1 MPRNSNS
8 PIPQAASGFLLRARE
23 AEPDYLFPMATDL
36 DAPRALLVSLVEQR
50 DLNLANLSRAIG
62 KAHSY
67 LQQYLRRGI
76 PRTLPEDVRER
87 LASVLGV
94 SPEALRGAVP
104 GKGAPREATADAI
117 ALTPDEVS
125 ALRAFRALSPAAK
138 KRALLILPTLD

>member
-1 MPRNSNS
+1 M
-8 PIPQAASGFLLRARE
+8 G
-23 AEPDYLFPMATDL
+23 TDI
-36 DAPRALLVSLVEQR
+36 DAPRALIVSVVEQR
-50 DLNLANLSRAIG
+50 GLNLAHLSRSIG

-87 LASVLGV
+87 LACVLGV

-104 GKGAPREATADAI
+104 GKGAPREAAADAV

-125 ALRAFRALSPAAK
+125 ALRAFRTLSPAAK